1 MSSKFVSDYK
11 KIASFFSFK
20 RVLFPIAIGM
30 AVASYLIIKE
40 IDLTILD
47 NIRWTSRSYLWL
59 FMALMMV
66 VLRDLGYMIR
76 IRILTQNQLSWGKSF
91 NVIMLWEF
99 ASALTP
105 SVVGGSAVAMLI
117 LNKEKIPLGRS
128 TAVVMVTALLD
139 ELFYIIVVPLVLI
152 LVAGSFDVFAM
163 KDLVVFG
170 MKITAFNIFLIG
182 YLFIV
187 TLTLIIS
194 YAIFINPRGFKWF
207 LVYLFKFKIIRKWR
221 YGALLT
227 GTDLVTSAKEMKGKS
242 LVFWLK
248 AFGATALS
256 WTARFTLVNFLI
268 LAFLPVDNHLH
279 IYASQLVMW
288 VIMLISPTPGGSGI
302 AEIIFNDFL
311 SPFIIV
317 GLTPILGFFW
327 RLLSFYIYLIIGS
340 LVLPVWLQKV
350 FRKSKIDVQSKYD

>member
-1 MSSKFVSDYK
+1 MSSKIVSDYK

-20 RVLFPIAIGM
+20 RVLLPIIIGL
-30 AVASYLIIKE
+30 AVATYLIVKE
-40 IDLTILD
+40 IDFSIIE
-47 NIRWTSRSYLWL
+47 NIRWTAHSYLWL

-76 IRILTQNQLSWGKSF
+76 IRILTHNQLSWGKSF

-117 LNKEKIPLGRS
+117 LNKEKIPLGRATS
-128 TAVVMVTALLD
+128 VVMVTALLD
-139 ELFYIIVVPLVLI
+139 ELFYIIVVPIVLI
-152 LVAGSFDVFAM
+152 FVADSYDVFAM
-163 KDLVVFG
+163 KDLVVLG
-170 MKITAFNIFLIG
+170 MRITAFNIFLIG
-182 YLFIV
+182 YFFIV
-187 TLTLIIS
+187 ALTLIIS

-207 LVYLFKFKIIRKWR
+207 LVMLFKFNLIRKWR

-227 GTDLVTSAKEMKGKS
+227 GTDIVLSAKEMRGKS
-242 LVFWLK
+242 FLFWSK
-248 AFGATALS
+248 AFGATFLS
-256 WTARFTLVNFLI
+256 WTARFTLVNLLI

-288 VIMLISPTPGGSGI
+288 VIMLISPTPGSSGV

-311 SPFIIV
+311 GPFIIV
-317 GLTPILGFFW
+317 GLTPILGLFW
-327 RLLSFYIYLIIGS
+327 RILSFYIYLIIGS

-350 FRKSKIDVQSKYD
+350 FRKSKIETEKK